1 MSKVLYSTRF
11 LELRSTKSPSGND
24 WAYAHRPNA
33 KNVVVIVP
41 IIHDTDGDKI
51 VFIETKR
58 PPLLAENKSI
68 SNIELPAGLVGDE
81 NADETISEALAK
93 ELLEE
98 TGYKAIY
105 FEIVAKNVS
114 SSAGCTSETSLFAI
128 ADIEK
133 DIQVQAPIS
142 DNGVIISIHKIDIK
156 NVKNWLIDQE
166 NQGKSIGS
174 QTLSGL
180 FYAFTR

>member
-1 MSKVLYSTRF
+1 MSKVLYSTKF
-11 LELRSTKSPSGND
+11 LELKSTKSSSGND

-41 IIHDTDGDKI
+41 IIHDKDGDKI

-81 NADETISEALAK
+81 NANETISEALAK

-98 TGYKAIY
+98 TGYKATN

-133 DIQVQAPIS
+133 DLQVLTPVT
-142 DNGVIISIHKIDIK
+142 DGGIIIAIHKIPMN
-156 NVKNWLIDQE
+156 NVKTWLNEQE
-166 NQGKSIGS
+166 NQGISIGS